1 MSTSLA
7 EIADKMAIQEVLYKF
22 ARAAD
27 RCDKELFLTLYHPDA
42 TADHGGMFVGSA
54 ADFVELAISM
64 LSGIGVTTHQIFN
77 TLIEL
82 DGDSARCEAYAMHL
96 HRVEKDGAQFDS
108 IMALRHLHRFERRAG
123 VWRIANH
130 KVVFDWN
137 RDAPVAETWGR
148 GLFGS
153 TFNQGSKSSSDPV
166 FAR

>member
-1 MSTSLA
+1 MPTSLA
-7 EIADKMAIQEVLYKF
+7 EIADKMAIQEILCKF

-27 RCDKELFLTLYHPDA
+27 RCDKELFRSLYHPDA

-54 ADFVELAISM
+54 TDFVELAISM
-64 LSGIGVTTHQIFN
+64 LSAIGVTTHQIFN
-77 TLIEL
+77 TLIDL
-82 DGDSARCEAYAMHL
+82 DGDRAHCEAYAIHL
-96 HRVEKDGAQFDS
+96 HRVEKDGEQFDS
-108 IMALRHLHRFERRAG
+108 IMALRHLHRFERRDG
-123 VWRIANH
+123 VWRIAHH

-153 TFNQGSKSSSDPV
+153 TFNRGSKGPADPV